1 MFIACDTSLMIPS
14 ENIIISIIDF
24 PELGMAPY
32 NCSIN
37 FLGSIHVKEYQKERK
52 YPYPGNN
59 EKGLS
64 LWQKTQ

>member
-1 MFIACDTSLMIPS
+1 MIPS
-14 ENIIISIIDF
+14 ENIIISRIDF
-24 PELGMAPY
+24 SEHGMAFC
-32 NCSIN
+32 NCSTY
-37 FLGSIHVKEYQKERK
+37 FWGSIHVKEYQKERK